1 MKIFPIMIYILS
13 ILIIYSA
20 STIQKNKKPIMW
32 PIYFLRVFLPFFCMG
47 LYGQIFLFLLTLFD
61 CQKGKSYVNPN
72 KVCRTGMNYI
82 IHSPFVVL
90 AIILHFIIS
99 FITNTLYYRTL
110 FIVSKSDV
118 LIKTNSFPE
127 IILFLLK
134 TIMVIIFATD
144 KENESEYWQ
153 NIIILMLITGL
164 NAIFVLQFQHR
175 LNKKLMQLN
184 IFYSLLLFF
193 GYFTLFIIK
202 VFMSLGYNGGFYLFI
217 FWIIYIFGFIVL
229 YKKNEIDFVVIDYK
243 NINNV
248 NSYIKY
254 IMQYYRIVSSKN
266 NSRNNLAI
274 LKSYLETIEKNN
286 TNKDCPLQLYIKEL
300 EKGKEYEY
308 LLYQYLDILYK
319 FGLSKF
325 KDDAT
330 LKTSYAMF
338 LASKMN
344 NKKQAMIVLNS
355 ISDRFL
361 SLNINY
367 NIYRCKKIINKS
379 VSTINSFYLNYRNDI
394 KEFKELIL
402 ELSKLYYE
410 FWVLLYEAKFQNSD
424 NFEKINLI
432 GSKIM
437 ILRKKVE
444 DIYQSMIKTKTNN
457 IEIYKLYSEYMKD
470 ILKDEDYEKKQNMDS
485 IYSESIEHEEKDY
498 TNYNMDNLKKNDLTN
513 YLLISGR
520 KKDLGTILDCSI
532 NTSKIFGY
540 TKDELIGYH
549 INILIPDLFHSKH
562 NVILLEQSKKNS
574 FNLFNHLFCRK
585 EYNLDVI
592 TNNIF
597 GVFKSKFIRPIRVK
611 IYYIKT
617 EKNIV
622 AFLVNILK
630 DTPYMSELI
639 NKITNESNIDSRCC
653 ILTNE
658 NLLINTFT
666 PNSLEQLGL
675 SYRYIKANN
684 SIIPFIKQLHHD
696 YLNAINDLSL
706 IANNGNTHLN
716 TRRELISLDDS
727 SKFSET
733 KINNKNNIITAEM
746 KKKIKDDLINKKYN
760 KKCQITWRLNNK
772 YSKKIKVIKENE
784 IGNENLTK
792 CSRIS
797 NRGSSISI
805 LTSRKKDENSLEIEF
820 LMEVKKA
827 IIDNKLLGYYFYFSK
842 LFPSETKNFIGYMAS
857 EDLNN
862 NGENKKIIKYKTIIK
877 PLQKVRV
884 ISQERR
890 ISDSGVSKYKISNIS
905 NKNSENNSK
914 SSEKHSSFIS
924 KRIKIKE
931 NLENKTLMP
940 FQLSKNNFDFEPKI
954 KRQSKVTS
962 ALAENEVN
970 TDEVIIDESF
980 LPNSISNFSFDLQN
994 MCYNFEK
1001 DNSKSKILK
1010 TILRKEATEKI
1021 RLYQEYLNSLKSKES
1036 DLSDESYSEDDYSSN
1051 SGEGSSDISD
1061 ESSDK
1066 HKDIPNK
1073 KKKQLIINPNARIV
1087 NKSVSLKNVIKSKI
1101 ENITPIK
1108 ESNTLKMIKEDKEE
1122 NQKELDKKRRS
1133 KLMPENYNSSSN
1145 VNSNISRQIK
1155 KSQGKNNTINFYKVN
1170 LNKIHFLIYDF
1181 NKDMFVEGDKK
1192 DISIKI
1198 ENIMNNASKQNSI
1211 INIGKD
1217 DKNPFFLLKKNKEVK
1232 KNLNKQNESEKNLN
1246 DINSNISEEK
1256 SLSRKINEAINKKDD
1271 KEVKAFRIYMIIT
1284 CVIMIILP
1292 IIILILNLFFYDK
1305 LKNILDLMKN
1315 IFNVQCCLDYSIY
1328 CVRELTLINF
1338 NVSNIN
1344 GGIYTKY
1351 PSNDLE
1357 TYRQLIK
1364 NRLVGYFIEN
1374 QECFKKILS
1383 TQYSFSKSFI
1393 KNFTTTVLDSA
1404 YKLEKGVGHM
1414 KGNIL
1419 ETLMQYNAIF
1429 YSISS
1434 SFAPLYQNHSDI
1446 FSFLH
1451 NSFND
1456 FGRAIKICK
1465 ENYHNELILEK
1476 FSIIIY
1482 FIVIC
1487 VIILII
1493 FIIFTYF
1500 MVSSFIAAA
1509 KKRILYIEVFYGI
1522 NPVTI
1527 RNISNNCEK
1536 LINKLKKDDH
1546 KKIGEEGLEE
1556 ASDEAKSFLKKKN
1569 NLNESPSLNNS
1580 LNNSNEKKNN
1590 IKLSTNSK
1598 LFFIFYIIVNIAIY
1612 SYFPYNS
1619 YYLFN
1624 LCNKA
1629 INHSNFLIRTN
1640 HFQSSIIHVF
1650 NAYREYIFD
1659 NTSIIEGLPPFE
1671 YLIKRDIE
1679 TTHDISDD
1687 IRKMTTYI
1695 IQNIYMDEEMIMLYS
1710 KDLCSYYITDSFK
1723 SKEECKNYFGTIL
1736 NYDINI
1742 VMTNFLQKLRNIKN
1756 IVRYKHETEYI
1767 IGDLSSYD
1775 VEEWSKWSDD
1785 YFGEEYKDK
1794 NDKIKSFKLNLFNND
1809 TLHSELNSMFINIFL
1824 PYLDDTRKLLV
1835 ERLDINEGKKG
1846 FLINFM
1852 IYAIILF
1859 LLYLAFLIP
1868 MVKYIN
1874 NFIYKTKNMLL
1885 LIPLSILVTQSNIK
1899 SSLKL

>member
-1 MKIFPIMIYILS
+1 
-13 ILIIYSA
+13 
-20 STIQKNKKPIMW
+20 
-32 PIYFLRVFLPFFCMG
+32 
-47 LYGQIFLFLLTLFD
+47 
-61 CQKGKSYVNPN
+61 
-72 KVCRTGMNYI
+72 MNYLV
-82 IHSPFVVL
+82 HSPFVVL
-90 AIILHFIIS
+90 AIILHIIIS
-99 FITNTLYYRTL
+99 FITNTLYYRSI
-110 FIVSKSDV
+110 FIVTKSDV
-118 LIKTNSFPE
+118 LKKTNSFPD

-134 TIMVIIFATD
+134 TIIVIIFATD

-153 NIIILMLITGL
+153 NLIILMIITGL
-164 NAIFVLQFQHR
+164 NAVFVLQFQHR

-202 VFMSLGYNGGFYLFI
+202 VLVSLGYNGGFYLFI
-217 FWIIYIFGFIVL
+217 FWIIYLFGFIML
-229 YKKNEIDFVVIDYK
+229 YKKNEIDFIAIDYK

-248 NSYIKY
+248 NTYIKY
-254 IMQYYRIVSSKN
+254 IMQYYRIVSSKG

-286 TNKDCPLQLYIKEL
+286 TNKDCPLQIYIKEL

-308 LLYQYLDILYK
+308 LLYQYLDTLFK

-325 KDDAT
+325 KDDVT
-330 LKTSYAMF
+330 LKTTYAMF

-344 NKKQAMIVLNS
+344 NKKQALIVLNS

-361 SLNINY
+361 SFNRNY
-367 NIYRCKKIINKS
+367 NIYRCKKIINKNTLTS
-379 VSTINSFYLNYRNDI
+379 NSFYLNYRNDI

-424 NFEKINLI
+424 NFKKINLI

-444 DIYQSMIKTKTNN
+444 DLYQSMIKTKTNN

-485 IYSESIEHEEKDY
+485 ICSECIEHEEKDY
-498 TNYNMDNLKKNDLTN
+498 TNYNIDNLKKNDLTN
-513 YLLISGR
+513 YILVSGR

-532 NTSKIFGY
+532 NASKLFGY
-540 TKDELIGYH
+540 TKDEIIGNH

-562 NVILLEQSKKNS
+562 NIVLSQESKKNS

-585 EYNLDVI
+585 EYNLDVL
-592 TNNIF
+592 THNLF
-597 GVFKSKFIRPIRVK
+597 GVFKSKFIRPLRIK
-611 IYYIKT
+611 IYFIKT

-684 SIIPFIKQLHHD
+684 SIIPFIKQLHND

-706 IANNGNTHLN
+706 NTNNANTHLN
-716 TRRELISLDDS
+716 TFKELISLDDS

-733 KINNKNNIITAEM
+733 KINNKNNVLSAEM
-746 KKKIKDDLINKKYN
+746 KKRIKDDLINNKYN

-772 YSKKIKVIKENE
+772 YSKQIRVIMENE
-784 IGNENLTK
+784 IGNDNLAK

-797 NRGSSISI
+797 HRGSGISM
-805 LTSRKKDENSLEIEF
+805 LASRKGDENNLEIEF

-842 LFPSETKNFIGYMAS
+842 LFPSDTKNFISYMTS
-857 EDLNN
+857 DNLDN

-877 PLQKVRV
+877 PIQKVRV
-884 ISQERR
+884 ISQEKRT
-890 ISDSGVSKYKISNIS
+890 SDKDVSKNKASNI
-905 NKNSENNSK
+905 NNK
-914 SSEKHSSFIS
+914 SSESNKESSEIHSSFIS

-931 NLENKTLMP
+931 NLDNKTSVP

-954 KRQSKVTS
+954 KRQSKIPS
-962 ALAENEVN
+962 AIAENEVN
-970 TDEVIIDESF
+970 TDEVIIDENF
-980 LPNSISNFSFDLQN
+980 VPNSFSNFSFDLQN

-1001 DNSKSKILK
+1001 DNSKSKNLK

-1021 RLYQEYLNSLKSKES
+1021 RLYQEYLNSLNSKES

-1051 SGEGSSDISD
+1051 SGEGSSSVSD
-1061 ESSDK
+1061 ESSDRDK
-1066 HKDIPNK
+1066 HIEHK
-1073 KKKQLIINPNARIV
+1073 KKKHSFINPNAKIV
-1087 NKSVSLKNVIKSKI
+1087 HKSVSLKNVIKTKI

-1108 ESNTLKMIKEDKEE
+1108 ATNSLKIIKEDKAE
-1122 NQKELDKKRRS
+1122 NEKELDKKRRS
-1133 KLMPENYNSSSN
+1133 KLMLENYSSSN

-1155 KSQGKNNTINFYKVN
+1155 KSQGKNNIINFYKVN

-1181 NKDMFVEGDKK
+1181 NKDMFVEGDKA

-1198 ENIMNNASKQNSI
+1198 ENIMNNASKQNNI

-1217 DKNPFFLLKKNKEVK
+1217 DKYPFVLLKKNKEVRK
-1232 KNLNKQNESEKNLN
+1232 SLNKRIENEKNLN
-1246 DINSNISEEK
+1246 DIPNITDEKNEEK
-1256 SLSRKINEAINKKDD
+1256 SLSRKINEAINKKDE
-1271 KEVKAFRIYMIIT
+1271 KEVKVFRIYMIIT

-1292 IIILILNLFFYDK
+1292 IIILVLNLFFYDK
-1305 LKNILDLMKN
+1305 LKDILELVKN
-1315 IFNVQCCLDYSIY
+1315 IFNAQCCHDYSIY
-1328 CVRELTLINF
+1328 FVRELTLINF
-1338 NVSNIN
+1338 NVSNIK

-1351 PSNDLE
+1351 PHSDLE
-1357 TYRQLIK
+1357 TYRQLMR
-1364 NRLVGYFIEN
+1364 NRLVGYFLEN
-1374 QECFKKILS
+1374 QESFKNILS

-1393 KNFTTTVLDSA
+1393 KNVTTTILDSA
-1404 YKLEKGVGHM
+1404 YKSEKGIGHIS
-1414 KGNIL
+1414 GNVL
-1419 ETLMQYNAIF
+1419 ETLMQYNSIF

-1434 SFAPLYQNHSDI
+1434 FFTPLYQNHPDV

-1465 ENYHNELILEK
+1465 ENYDNELILERL
-1476 FSIIIY
+1476 SIIIY
-1482 FIVIC
+1482 CIVMC
-1487 VIILII
+1487 IIVLII
-1493 FIIFTYF
+1493 FSILTYF

-1509 KKRILYIEVFYGI
+1509 KKRILYVEIFYGI
-1522 NPVTI
+1522 NPITI

-1536 LINKLKKDDH
+1536 LINKLKKEDH

-1556 ASDEAKSFLKKKN
+1556 VSDEENSFLKKN

-1598 LFFIFYIIVNIAIY
+1598 LFFIFYIIANIAIY
-1612 SYFPYNS
+1612 VYFPYNS
-1619 YYLFN
+1619 YCLFN

-1629 INHSNFLIRTN
+1629 INHSNFLKRTN
-1640 HFQSSIIHVF
+1640 LFQSSILHVF

-1659 NTSIIEGLPPFE
+1659 NTSIIEGLHPFE

-1679 TTHDISDD
+1679 TSHDISEDV
-1687 IRKMTTYI
+1687 RSMTNYI
-1695 IQNIYMDEEMIMLYS
+1695 MTNLVMDEEMIMLYA

-1723 SKEECKNYFGTIL
+1723 STEECKKKLGNVL
-1736 NYDINI
+1736 NYDFNI

-1756 IVRYKHETEYI
+1756 IVRYKYETEYI
-1767 IGDLSSYD
+1767 IGDLTSYD

-1809 TLHSELNSMFINIFL
+1809 TLHSDLNLMFINIFI
-1824 PYLDDTRKLLV
+1824 PYYDDTRKLLV
-1835 ERLDINEGKKG
+1835 KRININDGKTE
-1846 FLINFM
+1846 FLIYFM
-1852 IYAIILF
+1852 IYIIILF
-1859 LLYLAFLIP
+1859 LLYFTFLIP
-1868 MVKYIN
+1868 MVRYIN
-1874 NFIYKTKNMLL
+1874 DFIYKTKNMLL

-1899 SSLKL
+1899 SSLNL